1 MDSFICRTRF
11 FAQSRSRG
19 GLAANVSIL
28 FVTVGEEWTSCTH
41 FVIGRGAA
49 DIAMVSLTQHDRH
62 CRATAIS
69 SRLRKSA
76 GSLAAAQA
84 CSSSFHRNPAE
95 CIGNGTNGFEGGT
108 IQRYIKL
115 SE

>member
-1 MDSFICRTRF
+1 
-11 FAQSRSRG
+11 
-19 GLAANVSIL
+19 
-28 FVTVGEEWTSCTH
+28 VTAVAEWTNCTH

-49 DIAMVSLTQHDRH
+49 GIAMDSLMQHGRH

-84 CSSSFHRNPAE
+84 CSSSSHRNPAE
-95 CIGNGTNGFEGGT
+95 CIGNGTNGFDDGT
-108 IQRYIKL
+108 IQRHTEL